1 MSQDSPRF
9 DRFLGNL
16 AYPLYLFHWIP
27 RDWYS
32 HFTSRSDPV
41 WRQCALLAMNFLA
54 AAAGACLILF
64 LVDQA
69 SERLLE
75 GWVASRKKNSKVQ
88 QNLFSQ
94 SDQSPA

>member
-1 MSQDSPRF
+1 
-9 DRFLGNL
+9 
-16 AYPLYLFHWIP
+16 
-27 RDWYS
+27 
-32 HFTSRSDPV
+32 
-41 WRQCALLAMNFLA
+41 MNFLA